1 MTIREAVKSDIDA
14 LPDEALKTVRDFVL
28 FQKYRAILESDDTAY
43 LNGIFVDHVSATWLR
58 VQAEATH
65 KTPC

>member
-1 MTIREAVKSDIDA
+1 

-43 LNGIFVDHVSATWLR
+43 LNGIPGMAESIREGVETPVSDCIPLSEVWAD
-58 VQAEATH
+58 V
-65 KTPC
+65 